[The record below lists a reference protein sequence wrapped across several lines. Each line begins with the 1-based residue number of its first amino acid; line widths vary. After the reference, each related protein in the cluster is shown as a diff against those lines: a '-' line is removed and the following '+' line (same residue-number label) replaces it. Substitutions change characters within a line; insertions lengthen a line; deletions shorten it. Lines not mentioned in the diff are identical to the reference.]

1 MPFTFAPERPHLLWV
16 GDGPT
21 IPSGFGTVTR
31 HVLHHLQATWRIS
44 CLSINYFGDPAPA
57 IAYDQYPANL
67 GGDLHGVNRLPMLV
81 QTLKPDLVCILGDPW
96 VVRRFLEKR
105 CPVPTVAYCPID
117 SPNCQDGAAL
127 NTLDLALFY
136 TQFGAH
142 EAREGGYRGPA
153 QVIPHGVDLSIYH
166 PVSTVEA
173 RRHLGLPELAGAF
186 VVGNVNR
193 NQPRKRLDLSISAFA
208 RWVHAQRLPPE
219 VYLWLHAANRDR
231 GWDLRQLAK
240 YYGIAER
247 LILTSE
253 QMTSFTGVK
262 ESDLKFVYSAA
273 DVQLSTT
280 LGEGWGLSQ
289 LESMAC
295 LRPNIVPDWS
305 ALSEWAKDAA
315 YLVPVSH
322 TIATPE
328 RVNTIGGVVDET
340 RLVAALDRFYR
351 EPELRLD
358 YATRGYALAHRP
370 AYRWEAIAAQ
380 FDQALRG
387 VLEGG
392 THGATA

>member
-1 MPFTFAPERPHLLWV
+1 MPFTLVPERPRLLWC
-16 GDGPT
+16 GDVHCH
-21 IPSGFGTVTR
+21 SGFARVTHAVLER
-31 HVLHHLQATWRIS
+31 LVAHWEVHVLG
-44 CLSINYFGDPAPA
+44 INFFGDNHHDCPF
-57 IAYDQYPANL
+57 QCYPANL
-67 GGDLHGVNRLPMLV
+67 GGDLYGLARYRQLV
-81 QTLKPDLVCILGDPW
+81 DTLQPDVVLILQDPW
-96 VVRRFLEKR
+96 QVAKFLRLKRRER
-105 CPVPTVAYCPID
+105 VVAYMPLD